1 MTDTAK
7 VLIVVL
13 ILIIWAWFVYLGLTP
28 ASDFI
33 QMLREGLIAFGVFKT
48 TITHPNSGGLL

>member
-1 MTDTAK
+1 MTDTTK
-7 VLIVVL
+7 ILLVVL

-48 TITHPNSGGLL
+48 TITYPTNTI

>member
-13 ILIIWAWFVYLGLTP
+13 IILIWGWFVYLGLTP

-48 TITHPNSGGLL
+48 TITYPTNNL